1 MFSKIGFVGG
11 VVVGIAV
18 VMVLLTIMMPTIKTF
33 TDYAANDTFTGNYSG
48 YTEAAAA
55 APIWIYAIPLL
66 IGGAAIFVKLREKE
80 E

>member
-18 VMVLLTIMMPTIKTF
+18 VMVLLTIMMPTMKTF
-33 TDYAANDTFTGNYSG
+33 TDLAANDTTVGNYTS
-48 YTEAAAA
+48 YKAAAAA
-55 APIWIYAIPLL
+55 APIWLYAIPLL
-66 IGGAAIFVKLREKE
+66 IGGAAIFVKLRQKE